1 MTKRSLFAKSLFLA
15 IFFVNIHEYRA
26 VYNDVEV
33 TVEPLHPVGLR
44 MSIPGKI

>member
-1 MTKRSLFAKSLFLA
+1 MMERSLFTKSLFFM
-15 IFFVNIHEYRA
+15 IFLVNIHEYRA
-26 VYNDVEV
+26 AYNNVQV

>member
-1 MTKRSLFAKSLFLA
+1 MMERSLFAKLFFLA
-15 IFFVNIHEYRA
+15 IFLVNIHEYRA
-26 VYNDVEV
+26 AYTPPMV